1 MTPPYLARHMR
12 LEDIPQ
18 VVTIDRASFPNPW
31 PPHAYQFEISNR
43 DTSHMIVIEAFDQI
57 SSRGSSWRGLI
68 DRLFASKMDGQIAG
82 YGGCWLITGEAHI
95 STIAVLPT
103 FRGQGIGELLLSHM
117 LLRAVLLEA
126 EYSVLEVRES
136 NLSAQALYH
145 KYEYEVVGRRKG
157 YYRDNAEDAL
167 LMEVRPLD
175 SAYQTRL
182 RQHIEALARRVSF
195 EDRFSNHAKP

>member
-1 MTPPYLARHMR
+1 
-12 LEDIPQ
+12 
-18 VVTIDRASFPNPW
+18 
-31 PPHAYQFEISNR
+31 
-43 DTSHMIVIEAFDQI
+43 
-57 SSRGSSWRGLI
+57 
-68 DRLFASKMDGQIAG
+68 
-82 YGGCWLITGEAHI
+82 
-95 STIAVLPT
+95 
-103 FRGQGIGELLLSHM
+103 M

-167 LMEVRPLD
+167 LMEARPLD

-182 RQHIEALARRVSF
+182 RQRIEDLARRVSF